1 SGTSSLAPVYTA
13 QGTRAP
19 HSPPAPV
26 ASMVEPTPLWSS
38 PPCSM
43 TTAVP
48 PRMVPPSWLLM
59 TEGAFASTAIS
70 TSPPIAPWLSSAAP
84 FSRTMGRVMV
94 SLPATARS
102 VSTTI
107 GDVSTGGG
115 GGGGGGG
122 GVSLTFEPP
131 PPQAESAS
139 ARHAARYFD
148 IAFPM
153 HFGRQRSVLGAR
165 AGDFALIPMGANA

>member
-1 SGTSSLAPVYTA
+1 MMVPSFTRMNPGSQSGTSSLAPVYTA

-59 TEGAFASTAIS
+59 TEGALASTAMS

-115 GGGGGGG
+115 GGGGGGVGGGGGGG
-122 GVSLTFEPP
+122 GVSLTLEPP
-131 PPQAESAS
+131 PPHAESAS
-139 ARHAARYFD
+139 TRHATRYF
-148 IAFPM
+148 
-153 HFGRQRSVLGAR
+153 
-165 AGDFALIPMGANA
+165 